1 MAEDS
6 NAALAEPTDAEVDA
20 YLKPEAAPASQPK
33 TTELTD
39 SEVDA
44 YLKAPAGSPKTAI
57 PAAVAPPIV
66 PRRTI
71 PPSQPSEAVKQAFLQ
86 GVQSLKGPEW
96 DRLDGTAAN
105 PVEARQ
111 EAVNQTFWEGEG
123 VPVKAMT
130 NWPAARLAIAQTR
143 YGYVGKDISEGQLF
157 DLAAGQFKADEAAQ
171 KPGATPSPWTALS
184 SFAKHPVLAFDL
196 FQRSIALSSAK
207 MPDAPLDKIPNIIAL
222 GGLNPHLWAMSY
234 NMWKPEI
241 ESFGNPMN
249 AAIMYGTGGLGKAGE
264 VIPLA
269 RKAVAGVAGLFS
281 YLQTRQVFGADSDA
295 VKRIKAD
302 PKHTTADLARA
313 YATMAADSGMA
324 LVSGVG
330 AMFGF
335 MTPAERAAVSA
346 DMEGKTPPQIAE
358 SLKQR
363 AATEPVPEKAEA
375 ISSVAQQF
383 DDLGADHDSPEE
395 RPGQPLIPAEKP
407 PGTVPDET
415 VQQVP
420 EGTEPPGTAV
430 LPAVSRAGDEGAAD
444 EDTPAGSAPES
455 PLSKLAGP
463 QDAQRQTSLKN
474 AVAEIERAG
483 YGMEVATSED
493 ARAMA
498 PRWVRAGEIL
508 QKDPEAGARLAEQ
521 LKANPNIGLTDD
533 QSALLLRHKVGLE
546 NALDEANDILND
558 KESSPELKAEAQSQA
573 KDLSQK
579 LLDFMDAVHARG
591 SEWGREGRWRQ
602 AMAKEDYSFSAQESL
617 WRQAKGGAE
626 LTDEERADLNAKLG
640 ALKEKN
646 DALQQRVIELS
657 TPKGHA
663 EAMDAALKEMIR
675 PPRRPRVLRAAES
688 VGNRLH
694 QQAERS
700 RAALAGKVFSVGPDT
715 LYHLSVIGADAIY
728 GTGLDFA
735 KWSGA
740 MLAEFGDKIKPHLSD
755 VWEASRRVFN
765 KENRDALVEKL
776 KSAHEGNLAPR
787 DAQISGAANELAR
800 GFISDG
806 MRDRDEIVDAVHAE
820 LRKAMPDLSR
830 REAMDAI
837 SGYGKYRLL
846 THDEVTDE
854 LRDVKGQLQ
863 QVSKLEDMASGKAPA
878 KTGAERRA
886 PSDEERALIKQVE
899 EAKKAGGY
907 EVTDPEKQLRT
918 ALDSIKTRLAN
929 QITDL
934 EKQIET
940 RDRIVKTKRGAPTDA
955 EVDRLKARR
964 DELKRQFD
972 EVFGG
977 QDEDAKKAR
986 QVASLQKKI
995 DAVKAKI
1002 DAGDTSVAQ
1011 PKASRPAAPHLEPLK
1026 QQLEALNKELSD
1038 LRGPRYMTDEQRL
1051 NMALNRMNMRRIE
1064 LEEMLRNEDFDPKPR
1079 RAAIDFSKL
1088 DPVEVRKY
1096 HDAASDVERAKQ
1108 DVQIGREKLREAGKS
1123 KFEKAAEQISGA
1135 ARFSVLTGYH
1145 TLGKLLGF
1153 SVGKLAE
1160 MPFTEA
1166 LQAIIKRTPG
1176 FRDISS
1182 RASMEIGQGSNELGK
1197 FYAAWA
1203 TKGMQEAADIFR
1215 TGKGRQQAELGD
1227 RAMNA
1232 RPIHWYD
1239 FPGLVHK
1246 FEKAPL
1252 LTADTELR
1260 IGRLTAWSDANGIDV
1275 SDPFVQAAIRKEA
1288 YEYGQQAILQDKN
1301 VVSDAI
1307 NGFIRRLEAVNPK
1320 NNRVNNSKVALAAF
1334 IRTFITHGIVK
1345 TPLNHIAQS
1354 LEASPGGLLLGLA
1367 RTGEA
1372 DYLMNKQGVKALTPE
1387 EANGIVRLL
1396 KVGGVGSALFAWGA
1410 IDATKKPEDRMFG
1423 GFYSP
1428 GEKRDDKDAKWGRVR
1443 IDGHNLVLPTP
1454 IITSAQMGSTMM
1466 RVALSKLHKKDVKDK
1481 GIVAGAAAA
1490 VLGLAASAPVISPI
1504 EEAAGDVERGQPQ
1517 KLFWDQITSFIPQI
1531 VQNIAVDV
1539 DQGKSR
1545 APRDLKEAVEVGI
1558 PGLRENVPETK
1569 AQMERDKKAKRTA
1582 PVDLG
1587 GQPVSLNTSNGTI
1600 RTTAAKAHKLL
1611 SSRLE
1616 ALQTFKDNLPDV
1628 T

>member
-1 MAEDS
+1 MADDS
-6 NAALAEPTDAEVDA
+6 NTALAEPTDAEVDA
-20 YLKPEAAPASQPK
+20 YLKPAAEPAAAPKGAEPS
-33 TTELTD
+33 D
-39 SEVDA
+39 SDVDA
-44 YLKAPAGSPKTAI
+44 YLKQPAGSPKTVI
-57 PAAVAPPIV
+57 PAAVAGQIV

-71 PPSQPSEAVKQAFLQ
+71 LPSEPSEAVKQAFLQ
-86 GVQSLKGPEW
+86 GVGSLKGPEW
-96 DRLDGTAAN
+96 DRLDGTSKD
-105 PVEARQ
+105 PVAARQ

-143 YGYVGKDISEGQLF
+143 FGYVGKEISEGQLF
-157 DLAAGQFKADEAAQ
+157 DLTAGQLKADAEAQ
-171 KPGATPSPWTALS
+171 RPDATPSPWTVLS
-184 SFAKHPVLAFDL
+184 TFARHPVAAFDL

-207 MPDAPLDKIPNIIAL
+207 MPDAPVDKIPDITVL
-222 GGLNPHLWAMSY
+222 GGLNPHLWALSY

-249 AAIMYGTGGLGKAGE
+249 DAIMYGTGGLGKAGE
-264 VIPLA
+264 VIPMA

-281 YLQTRQVFGADSDA
+281 YVQTKQVFGQDSDNI
-295 VKRIKAD
+295 KRIKAD
-302 PKHTTADLARA
+302 PNHTTADLARA
-313 YATMAADSGMA
+313 YATAAADSAMA
-324 LVSGVG
+324 IVSGVG

-335 MTPAERAAVSA
+335 MTPAERAATA
-346 DMEGKTPPQIAE
+346 AEMDGKTPPQIAE
-358 SLKQR
+358 TLKQK
-363 AATEPVPEKAEA
+363 AVVDPVPEKAEA

-383 DDLGADHDSPEE
+383 DDLSADQDSPPEE
-395 RPGQPLIPAEKP
+395 PLTPGAAPKETPA
-407 PGTVPDET
+407 DET

-420 EGTEPPGTAV
+420 GEPKPAGAAV

-444 EDTPAGSAPES
+444 EDTPPSAEAPAS
-455 PLSKLAGP
+455 RPGPAAP
-463 QDAQRQTSLKN
+463 QDAQRETSLKN
-474 AVAEIERAG
+474 AVSEIERAG
-483 YGMEVATSED
+483 YGMEVATAAD

-508 QKDPEAGARLAEQ
+508 QKDPEAGQRLADQ

-546 NALDEANDILND
+546 NALNEANDILND
-558 KESSPELKAEAQSQA
+558 KESSPELKAEAHRQA

-602 AMAKEDYSFSAQESL
+602 AMAKEDYSFSAQENL
-617 WRQAKGGAE
+617 WRQAKGGRE
-626 LTDEERADLNAKLG
+626 LTDAERADLNAKL
-640 ALKEKN
+640 ATLKEKN

-663 EAMDAALKEMIR
+663 AAMDAAMKEMAR
-675 PPRRPRVLRAAES
+675 PPRRPRVLRAAEAI
-688 VGNRLH
+688 GGRLH
-694 QQAERS
+694 EQAEKS
-700 RAALAGKVFSVGPDT
+700 RAALAGKLFSVGPDT

-728 GTGLDFA
+728 STGLDFA

-740 MLAEFGDKIKPHLSD
+740 MLSEFGEKIKPHLQD
-755 VWEASRRVFN
+755 VWDASRKVFN
-765 KENRDALVEKL
+765 KENREALVDRL
-776 KSAHEGNLAPR
+776 KSATEGKLIPR
-787 DAQISGAANELAR
+787 DAQISGTANELAR
-800 GFISDG
+800 GFIADG

-820 LRKAMPDLSR
+820 LQKAIPDMSR

-863 QVSKLEDMASGKAPA
+863 QVSKLQDMAEGRAPA
-878 KTGAERRA
+878 KTGMERRA

-907 EVTDPEKQLRT
+907 EVTDPEKQLKT
-918 ALDSIKTRLAN
+918 ALDSIKTRLTN
-929 QITDL
+929 QISDL
-934 EKQIET
+934 ERQIET
-940 RDRIVKTKRGAPTDA
+940 REKIVKTKRNAPTDG

-977 QDEDAKKAR
+977 QEEDARKAR
-986 QVASLQKKI
+986 QVVALQKKI
-995 DAVKAKI
+995 DAVRAKI
-1002 DAGDTSVAQ
+1002 EAGDTSTAPV
-1011 PKASRPAAPHLEPLK
+1011 KASRPAAPHLEPLK
-1026 QQLEALNKELSD
+1026 QELAVLNKELAD
-1038 LRGPRYMTDEQRL
+1038 LRGPRFMTDEQRL

-1088 DPVEVRKY
+1088 DPAEVRKY
-1096 HDAASDVERAKQ
+1096 HDAAAEVERAKQ
-1108 DVQIGREKLREAGKS
+1108 DVQIGREKIREANKS
-1123 KFEKAAEQISGA
+1123 RFEKAAEQVAGA
-1135 ARFSVLTGYH
+1135 ARFAVLTGYH

-1160 MPFTEA
+1160 MPFTEELA
-1166 LQAIIKRTPG
+1166 AVIKRTPG

-1203 TKGMQEAADIFR
+1203 TKGMREAADIFR

-1227 RAMNA
+1227 RPMNA

-1252 LTADTELR
+1252 LTADVELR
-1260 IGRLTAWSDANGIDV
+1260 IARLTAWSDANGIEVTDPDV
-1275 SDPFVQAAIRKEA
+1275 QGAIRKEA
-1288 YEYGQQAILQDKN
+1288 YDYGQQAILQDKN
-1301 VVSDAI
+1301 IVSDAI

-1320 NNRVNNSKVALAAF
+1320 TDRVNNSKVALAAF
-1334 IRTFITHGIVK
+1334 IKTFITHGIVK

-1367 RTGEA
+1367 KAGEA
-1372 DYLMNKQGVKALTPE
+1372 DHLMNKQGVKALTPE

-1396 KVGGVGSALFAWGA
+1396 KVGGVGSALFVWGA

-1466 RVALSKLHKKDVKDK
+1466 RVALSKLHKKDVQDK
-1481 GIVAGAAAA
+1481 GIVAGACAA
-1490 VLGLAASAPVISPI
+1490 VLGLAASAPVVSPI
-1504 EEAAGDVERGQPQ
+1504 EEAAGDVQRGQPG
-1517 KLFWDQITSFIPQI
+1517 KLFWDQVTSFIPQL
-1531 VQNIAVDV
+1531 VQNIAVDM

-1545 APRDLKEAVEVGI
+1545 APRDLKEAIESGI
-1558 PGLRENVPETK
+1558 PVLRENVPETK
-1569 AQMERDKKAKRTA
+1569 AQLERDKRAKSPVEIGNQ
-1582 PVDLG
+1582 PVDLTTN
-1587 GQPVSLNTSNGTI
+1587 SGTI

-1611 SSRLE
+1611 STRLE

-1628 T
+1628 A